1 MDYLLNTSVEQNMS
15 EWNEPDADFN
25 HRSRADHRANRFPRA
40 RCTFP
45 QSLAF
50 GKNTV
55 NRVHITAWLLLVAG
69 LVAGCSHHDDNAYQ
83 GYIEGEYVYLA
94 SSQAG
99 TLTKLQVM
107 RGQTVKA
114 GAPLFLLDPVDETAA
129 LAQAQQQLAAAR
141 SQLADIETGKRVPE
155 INVNRAQRSQAVA
168 NARKASLQLT
178 RDEAQFRAGGISKA
192 QLDDSRANADATAA
206 QVREL
211 TSQVEVARLPGR
223 SQQIAAQ
230 QAQVAA
236 AEAVVAQAQWKLDQ
250 KRVTAPADGLVYD
263 TLYRTGEW
271 VPAGSPVVQM
281 LPPQNVKVRFFVP
294 QTLVG
299 AMTPGRDVTI
309 QCDGCAADVSAKI
322 TYVSNKAEYT
332 PPVIYSNESRAKLV
346 FMIEAHPSVADA
358 AKLHPGQPVTVVL
371 K

>member
-1 MDYLLNTSVEQNMS
+1 M
-15 EWNEPDADFN
+15 
-25 HRSRADHRANRFPRA
+25 
-40 RCTFP
+40 
-45 QSLAF
+45 
-50 GKNTV
+50 
-55 NRVHITAWLLLVAG
+55 NRVAVTALLLIAASLG
-69 LVAGCSHHDDNAYQ
+69 AGCARHDDNAYQ
-83 GYIEGEYVYLA
+83 GYVEGEYVYLG

-99 TLTKLQVM
+99 KLTQLPVV

-114 GAPLFLLDPVDETAA
+114 DTPLFALDVVDETAA
-129 LAQAQQQLAAAR
+129 LQQAQQQLAAAR

-155 INVNRAQRSQAVA
+155 VAVNRAQLAQAVA

-178 RDEAQFRAGGISKA
+178 RDEAQFSAGGISKG

-211 TSQVEVARLPGR
+211 TSQVEVAHLPGR

-236 AEAVVAQAQWKLDQ
+236 AEAVVTQAQWKVDQ
-250 KRVTAPADGLVYD
+250 KRVHAPADGLVYD
-263 TLYRTGEW
+263 TLYRIGEW

-281 LPPQNVKVRFFVP
+281 LPPQNIKVRFFVP
-294 QTLVG
+294 EAIVG
-299 AMTPGRDVTI
+299 GLAPGRDVTI
-309 QCDGCAADVSAKI
+309 HCDGCAADVPAKI
-322 TYVSNKAEYT
+322 TYVSKEAEYT

-346 FMIEAHPSVADA
+346 FMIEAHPAVADA
-358 AKLHPGQPVTVVL
+358 TKLHPGQPVAVVV

>member
-1 MDYLLNTSVEQNMS
+1 MLTSIM
-15 EWNEPDADFN
+15 
-25 HRSRADHRANRFPRA
+25 
-40 RCTFP
+40 
-45 QSLAF
+45 
-50 GKNTV
+50 
-55 NRVHITAWLLLVAG
+55 NRVAVTALLLIAASLG
-69 LVAGCSHHDDNAYQ
+69 AGCARHDDNAYQ
-83 GYIEGEYVYLA
+83 GYVEGEYVYLG

-99 TLTKLQVM
+99 KLTQLPVV

-114 GAPLFLLDPVDETAA
+114 DTPLFALDVVDETAA
-129 LAQAQQQLAAAR
+129 LQQAQQQLAAAR

-155 INVNRAQRSQAVA
+155 VAVNRAQLAQAVA

-178 RDEAQFRAGGISKA
+178 RDEAQFSAGGISKG

-211 TSQVEVARLPGR
+211 TSQVEVAHLPGR

-236 AEAVVAQAQWKLDQ
+236 AEAVVTQAQWKVDQ
-250 KRVTAPADGLVYD
+250 KRVHAPADGLVYD
-263 TLYRTGEW
+263 TLYRIGEW

-281 LPPQNVKVRFFVP
+281 LPPQNIKVRFFVP
-294 QTLVG
+294 EAIVG
-299 AMTPGRDVTI
+299 GLAPGRDVTI
-309 QCDGCAADVSAKI
+309 HCDGCAADVPAKI
-322 TYVSNKAEYT
+322 TYVSKEAEYT

-346 FMIEAHPSVADA
+346 FMIEAHPAVADA
-358 AKLHPGQPVTVVL
+358 TKLHPGQPVAVVV